1 MMTICKI
8 SYDDFSHSLQVAVDN
23 TQADRRKMEAALK
36 KMISLLQP
44 EGKYQADGLRITI
57 SDEEEIESL
66 LAPLLRA
73 IETPMVALATVPRDI
88 AVSVL
93 TNLSLVR
100 RNTAYSLWVPLD
112 RNQVP
117 VNIHL
122 LPVAK
127 KLQELYSINGLAT
140 HLFPRNRTTI

>member
-1 MMTICKI
+1 MTICKI
-8 SYDDFSHSLQVAVDN
+8 SYDDFRHSLRAAVDN

-44 EGKYQADGLRITI
+44 EDEYQADGLRITI

-66 LAPLLRA
+66 LTPLLRA
-73 IETPMVALATVPRDI
+73 IETPMVALVTVPRDI
-88 AVSVL
+88 AISVL
-93 TNLSLVR
+93 TKLSLVR
-100 RNTAYSLWVPLD
+100 RNTAYALWVPLD
-112 RNQVP
+112 RDQGP

-127 KLQELYSINGLAT
+127 NLQELYSINGLVT
-140 HLFPRNRTTI
+140 HLFPRKRTTI